1 MPFCKFGRSGQ
12 AGAESREV
20 TKAGG
25 AAWCRRR
32 QDPEGKTDKEPAGP
46 KVMPLSYFFASVFD
60 SWTHRY
66 LM

>member
-25 AAWCRRR
+25 AAWCHRR
-32 QDPEGKTDKEPAGP
+32 QDPEGKMDKE
-46 KVMPLSYFFASVFD
+46 KHS
-60 SWTHRY
+60 
-66 LM
+66 